1 VDMRWVIGLDLR
13 PQGGGAL
20 QFARW
25 MAGRASTAELHA
37 VHVLEESKLLAVLR
51 REHLEEVEPTARKLA
66 RTRLDDAGLTDLPE
80 RVVRAK
86 AIDEALGKEAMKIS
100 ADGLLI
106 GRQGRADQ
114 TAIVRLG
121 RVSRR
126 LLRTLP
132 VPIVV
137 APPELDAERVGEGP
151 VLLAT
156 DLQPASSAAARFAKR
171 MADMLG
177 RKVLVAHIVHSGTD
191 TSDLIPA
198 VTVEQFYRQMGLD
211 RKHDLHGWMREH
223 ALEDAPA
230 VVGEGDVV
238 ARLLGIAAEER
249 VPAIVCGSRHL
260 GVAERLFTSSVATE
274 LSRHA
279 SCAVAVVGG

>member
-1 VDMRWVIGLDLR
+1 MRWVIGLDLR

-25 MAGRASTAELHA
+25 VAGRAGPAELHA
-37 VHVLEESKLLAVLR
+37 VHVLEESNLLQLLR
-51 REHLEEVEPTARKLA
+51 REHHEDIEATANTLARK
-66 RTRLDDAGLTDLPE
+66 RLDDAGLADLPA
-80 RVVRAK
+80 RVVRGK
-86 AIDEALGKEAMKIS
+86 AVDEQLAEEVEASRADALI
-100 ADGLLI
+100 I

-126 LLRTLP
+126 LLRQLP
-132 VPIVV
+132 VPIIV
-137 APPELDAERVGEGP
+137 APPELDGAQVGDGP

-156 DLQPASSAAARFAKR
+156 DLEPPSSAAARFAKGL
-171 MADMLG
+171 ADTLG
-177 RKVLVAHIVHSGTD
+177 RKTLVAHIVHSGTQS
-191 TSDLIPA
+191 SDLIPA

-223 ALEDAPA
+223 DLEDAPA

-249 VPAIVCGSRHL
+249 APVIVCGSRRL
-260 GVAERLFTSSVATE
+260 GLAERFFTSSVATD

-279 SCAVAVVGG
+279 PCAVAVVGG

>member
-1 VDMRWVIGLDLR
+1 MKWVIGLDLR

-25 MAGRASTAELHA
+25 MAARAGSADLHP
-37 VHVLEESKLLAVLR
+37 VHVLEESKLLQALR
-51 REHLEEVEPTARKLA
+51 REHLEELEPNARNLA
-66 RTRLDDAGLTDLPE
+66 RTRLEQAGLVDQVAH
-80 RVVRAK
+80 VVRAE
-86 AIDEALGKEAMKIS
+86 AIDARLAEEAEAIG
-100 ADGLLI
+100 ADGLII

-121 RVSRR
+121 RVARR
-126 LLRTLP
+126 LLRRLP
-132 VPIVV
+132 VPVIV
-137 APPELDAERVGEGP
+137 APPELDAETIGEGP

-156 DLQPASSAAARFAKR
+156 DLAPASSAAARFATR
-171 MADMLG
+171 VAHTLG
-177 RKVLVAHIVHSGTD
+177 RKTLIAHIVHSGAE

-249 VPAIVCGSRHL
+249 APMIVCGSRHL
-260 GVAERLFTSSVATE
+260 GVGQRIFTSSVATE